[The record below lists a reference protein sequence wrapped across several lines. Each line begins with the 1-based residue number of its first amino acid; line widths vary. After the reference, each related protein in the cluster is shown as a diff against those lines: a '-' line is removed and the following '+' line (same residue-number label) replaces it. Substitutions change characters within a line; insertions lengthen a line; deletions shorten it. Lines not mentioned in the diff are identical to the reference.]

1 MSLSRRSGVILD
13 GLEPEERDFSGRVLL
28 RGSGGFSGGGV
39 FQGVLGRESPGA
51 CLAIQMLSVL
61 PEA

>member
-1 MSLSRRSGVILD
+1 MD
-13 GLEPEERDFSGRVLL
+13 GLGPEERDFSGKVWLRV
-28 RGSGGFSGGGV
+28 SGGFSGGGM
-39 FQGVLGRESPGA
+39 FQGVLGQESPGA

>member
-1 MSLSRRSGVILD
+1 MILD
-13 GLEPEERDFSGRVLL
+13 GLEPEGRDFSGRVLL

>member
-1 MSLSRRSGVILD
+1 MILG
-13 GLEPEERDFSGRVLL
+13 GLGPEERDFSGRVLL
-28 RGSGGFSGGGV
+28 RGSGGISGGL

-61 PEA
+61 PKA